1 MPFSARFTLRTS
13 LAWRSMLMFLCRTP
27 MPPSW
32 AIPMAIAASVTVSIA
47 ALTNGVFNVMRFEK
61 RDATL
66 TSRGSTAE

>member
-1 MPFSARFTLRTS
+1 
-13 LAWRSMLMFLCRTP
+13 
-27 MPPSW
+27 
-32 AIPMAIAASVTVSIA
+32 MAIAASVTVSIA